1 MKELINQCSR
11 FFYQKSLGLLLLR
24 IGTGYIF
31 LTHGWMKIHNIA
43 MVSGMM
49 THLGVVMPEF
59 FGPFI
64 AWLEVIG
71 GIMLILGVLTRFFGA
86 VFGIEMLF
94 AIFLT
99 GFSRGLG
106 AHDLEIILMLSSFA
120 IALIGSGRFSLYKM
134 ECAHCG
140 GMLCDG
146 KKCSPKSER

>member
-49 THLGVVMPEF
+49 THLGVVTPEF

-86 VFGIEMLF
+86 VFGIEMVF

-134 ECAHCG
+134 ECDQCG

-146 KKCSPKSER
+146 KKCPNK